1 MKAWTVNWYCK
12 AVKGKTT
19 IMLKQGF
26 DLRLGQSLAMTPQ
39 LQQAIRLLQ
48 LSSLELQAEIQ
59 QALEENPLLQIT
71 DEDNADNFADPPS
84 PATAEEKA
92 DTPEQPASDDAPS
105 DFDQDIPGEMNLDA
119 EWEDIYDT
127 RSSNSDGDGDKSA
140 FLENQQGADTSLQE
154 HLLWQVRMS
163 NLSAIDKRI
172 AEALIESLD
181 ESGYLYDSL
190 DDILHVLSQE
200 LLIDMEDIEAV
211 LTYVQHLDPVGV
223 AARDLRECLL
233 IQLTQLPENRLLF
246 KARQLVE
253 KYLDLLEKRDY
264 KDIQKRLKIEQGE
277 LEDIILLLRSLQPR
291 PGSSYSATS
300 PDYIVPD
307 VFVHKV
313 KGQWVVSLNA
323 QVTPSLQINQFYAD
337 MLGQVKTERDSS
349 YFKANLQ
356 QARWLIRSV
365 ESRNT
370 TLLGVAKAIVDR
382 QSAFMQYGEQA
393 MKPLVLRDIA
403 EELEMHES
411 TISRVTTN
419 KYMHTPRGV
428 FEFKYFFSSQVD
440 TDTGSSC
447 SSTAI
452 RAMIKKLING
462 ENPASPLSDNQ
473 LTNLLNQQ
481 GINVARRTVAKYREA
496 MFIPSSHERKALV
509 PG

>member
-1 MKAWTVNWYCK
+1 
-12 AVKGKTT
+12 
-19 IMLKQGF
+19 MLKQGF
-26 DLRLGQSLAMTPQ
+26 DLRLGQTLSMTPQ

-59 QALEENPLLQIT
+59 QALEENPLLQLA
-71 DEDNADNFADPPS
+71 DEEGDSDYAPPTLTEEASNPPEDDFNAN
-84 PATAEEKA
+84 
-92 DTPEQPASDDAPS
+92 DTPNLDH
-105 DFDQDIPGEMNLDA
+105 DIPNDMNHDA
-119 EWEDIYDT
+119 EWGDVYDT
-127 RSSNSDGDGDKSA
+127 HSSNSDSAGDNTG
-140 FLENQQGADTSLQE
+140 FLENQQSVDTGLQE
-154 HLLWQVRMS
+154 HLSWQIRMS
-163 NLSAIDKRI
+163 NLSSIDKQI
-172 AEALIESLD
+172 AYALIGSLD
-181 ESGYLYDSL
+181 EAGYLCDSL
-190 DDILHVLSQE
+190 DDIFTLLGQE
-200 LLIDMEDIEAV
+200 LPIELEDVEVV
-211 LTYVQHLDPVGV
+211 LKYVQHLDPVGV

-233 IQLTQLPENRLLF
+233 IQLAQCQESRVLF
-246 KARQLVE
+246 KAKQLVE
-253 KYLDLLEKRDY
+253 KNLDLLERRDY
-264 KDIQKRLKIEQGE
+264 KEIQKRLKIDQGE
-277 LEDIILLLRSLQPR
+277 LEGVIGLLRSLQPR
-291 PGSSYSATS
+291 PGSAYSATA

-307 VFVHKV
+307 VFVRKF

-323 QVTPSLQINQFYAD
+323 QVTPNLQVNQFYAD
-337 MLGQVKTERDSS
+337 MLGQVKNETDSN
-349 YFKANLQ
+349 YFKSNLQ

-365 ESRNT
+365 ESRNS

-452 RAMIKKLING
+452 RAMLKKLIAE

-473 LTNLLNQQ
+473 LTHLLNQQ

-496 MFIPSSHERKALV
+496 MSLPPSHERKALV
-509 PG
+509 PT